1 MAAINTIAVITKKM
15 KQIRVL
21 FILTT
26 IFFANSCNSQEYNH
40 SELKY
45 VYNDLVEV
53 FKTKNDSVLK
63 DFSYKIAP
71 AEATLNYM
79 RKNNLCYRGIPCE
92 MDTKNIDINSIGDAF
107 YPNLL
112 KVRNRLMNDGLLEN
126 LKHIDSTQYKWD
138 TKIIKIFINKKT
150 KKPILE
156 SDYYRLKAQTQNI
169 DDLIETNIY
178 EINGTE
184 MNMVLQSENK
194 IIYYPI
200 GEMILIDNKWSLFT
214 RPNVNYSII
223 EK

>member
-1 MAAINTIAVITKKM
+1 M
-15 KQIRVL
+15 KQIIIL
-21 FILTT
+21 FTLTT
-26 IFFANSCNSQEYNH
+26 IFFANSCNSQESNH

-53 FKTKNDSVLK
+53 FKTENDSILK
-63 DFSYKIAP
+63 EFSYKIAP
-71 AEATLNYM
+71 TEATLNYM
-79 RKNNLCYRGIPCE
+79 RQNNLCYRGIPCE
-92 MDTKNIDINSIGDAF
+92 MDTKNIDITSIGDAL

-112 KVRNRLMNDGLLEN
+112 RVRNRLKNEGLLGN
-126 LKHIDSTQYKWD
+126 LKHIDSTKYKWD
-138 TKIIKIFINKKT
+138 TEIVNVFLNKKT
-150 KKPILE
+150 KNQISE

-169 DDLIETNIY
+169 DDLVETKTY

-184 MNMVLQSENK
+184 MDMVLESGNK

-214 RPNVNYSII
+214 RPNIDYSVK